1 MQRQF
6 WRIFFVL
13 LVFLLYLGNSLA
25 TELVWTPI
33 NPSFGGSSFNASWLM
48 QQASDQNTFTAPV
61 SEDRRFIRDPL
72 ADFQQS
78 LQRQILS
85 RIASQI
91 TRNVFGETPLEPGTF
106 EIGTFTIQV
115 SEGTDG
121 VHIEILDTA
130 TGGQT
135 SIVVPFF

>member
-1 MQRQF
+1 MQKQF

-13 LVFLLYLGNSLA
+13 LVFFLYHGRSLA

-61 SEDRRFIRDPL
+61 SEETRFTRNPL
-72 ADFQQS
+72 EDFQQS

-91 TRNVFGETPLEPGTF
+91 TRNVFGEQPLEPGTF
-106 EIGTFTIQV
+106 QIGTFNIEV

-121 VHIEILDTA
+121 VHIEIFDTA

-135 SIVVPFF
+135 NVVVPYF